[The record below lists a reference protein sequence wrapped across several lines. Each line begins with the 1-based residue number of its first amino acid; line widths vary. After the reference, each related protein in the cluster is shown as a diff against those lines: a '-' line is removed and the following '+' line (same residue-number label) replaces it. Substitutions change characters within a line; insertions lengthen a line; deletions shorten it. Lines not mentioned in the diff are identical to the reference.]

1 MARTIKATMPSGEV
15 VELEGVPETATE
27 AQIKAKIQGKLGEAP
42 TELGGDWLDTA
53 KLAGSAA
60 VRGIASLGGMAQD
73 VVRNTKLGMLE
84 TAEALLGKRKFGETQ
99 PLMDKFKHTGE
110 IAAEGT
116 QPINPGQ
123 RYASSITEGAAG
135 GLVGGVGGLVRSALI
150 GAAGGLGAE
159 AAGTATSQNPLA
171 RIAAALLVGGA
182 TGIATGAKTS
192 RADIA
197 RETLRDAKEADL
209 DQAVATMRG
218 QQQAF
223 AERGVENSGINLSQ
237 AMPQSSNVDAMVEKL
252 ANSRHGTHTTA
263 QLRAQPSQTSALVE
277 GELAGL
283 PGTQRPWQDLA
294 NRAQEASTKL
304 IRLEKDEASA
314 RWGRTFDAKLG
325 EMKARAAELQRVAKE
340 QLNSARGAYNSALA
354 DDAGVNAER
363 WQAHKQAVDKLQKD
377 YEEALAAVKQQK
389 AAHEAAL
396 AEPPPIPT
404 GIGSKQGILLDD
416 RGRGQ
421 AVSNALAG
429 YEARKAQLTGKGV
442 VVGEDGKPLAQ
453 APKFPEPASPTLP
466 PKPELAK
473 TAEGAG
479 RGLAAAQRGMQLANG
494 QMAATKGVPA
504 ERVEAVIAD
513 LLQKAEAAGPKTTKA
528 RVLRQLA
535 QGLRGSDGEVIT
547 DGVTLNEVL
556 KNAAGMAKPST
567 LASRGLD
574 AAASG
579 YLQKQVLGA
588 RDKFGEALKPFK
600 EANSAFR
607 GYTEAVV
614 EPLKKSV
621 IGDIAGRAG
630 AQPDRQAVVGHL
642 TKVFEQ
648 GTTPGGARSE
658 ILTLQK
664 NLQRTDPEAYTD
676 AAKSWLAEKITKAAA
691 PTDNRFPED
700 FSRKLIQAFGS
711 ETATV
716 TEKSKGLQDVL
727 VGMARAQGQPD
738 DAFLGLPKLMQYIA
752 SSARRPKGF
761 QGASS
766 VDFDRIAGS
775 PTANA
780 LARGSV
786 FNPFRPAL
794 IAMDNLLRGD
804 AYQFVDK
811 LITSPEG
818 VEVLR
823 TLAKSSPHDK
833 KTQAALAT
841 FAATITTGTP
851 KPNQPPAE

>member
-1 MARTIKATMPSGEV
+1 MARTIRATMPSGEV

-27 AQIKAKIQGKLGEAP
+27 VQIREKLQAKLGAAP
-42 TELGGDWLDTA
+42 TEISTGWLDTA
-53 KLAGSAA
+53 KALGSAGF
-60 VRGIASLGGMAQD
+60 RGIASAGGMVQD
-73 VVRNTKLGMLE
+73 VARN
-84 TAEALLGKRKFGETQ
+84 LLTGIREGGEVLTGQRKVSEMQ
-99 PLMDKFKHTGE
+99 PLADKFKNTLE
-110 IAAEGT
+110 IAGMGT
-116 QPINPGQ
+116 QPIGAGQ
-123 RYASSITEGAAG
+123 RYASSIVEGATG
-135 GLVGGVGGLVRSALI
+135 GLVGGVGGLAKSAAI

-159 AAGTATSQNPLA
+159 LAGSATSQNPIA
-171 RIAAALLVGGA
+171 RIAGALLGGA
-182 TGIATGAKTS
+182 GAGALSSAKTT
-192 RADIA
+192 RADLA
-197 RETLRDAKEADL
+197 RETLRDAKDADL
-209 DQAVATMRG
+209 DHAMATMRG
-218 QQQAF
+218 QRKAF
-223 AERGVENSGINLSQ
+223 AERGVENAGLNLSQ
-237 AMPQSSNVDAMVEKL
+237 AMPESSNIDAMVEKL
-252 ANSRHGTHTTA
+252 ANSRYGTHTTA
-263 QLRAQPSQTSALVE
+263 QLRAQPKQTSALVE
-277 GELAGL
+277 GELLQL

-294 NRAQEASTKL
+294 NRAQEAATKL
-304 IRLEKDEASA
+304 IRLEKDEAGN
-314 RWGRTFDAKLG
+314 RWSTAFSNKLA
-325 EMKARAAELQRVAKE
+325 EMRARAAELQRVARE
-340 QLNSARGAYNSALA
+340 QLSAAQSSYNSALA
-354 DDAGVNAER
+354 DDTGINAER
-363 WQAHKQAVDKLQKD
+363 LFAHKQAVDKLQKD

-404 GIGSKQGILLDD
+404 GIGSRQGILLDE

-453 APKFPEPASPTLP
+453 APKFPEPTPPTLP
-466 PKPELAK
+466 PEPELSK

-535 QGLRGSDGEVIT
+535 QGLRGSDGAPIT
-547 DGVTLNEVL
+547 DGNTLNEVL
-556 KNAAGMAKPST
+556 KNAAGLAKPAT

-579 YLQKQVLGA
+579 YLQKQVAGA
-588 RDKFGEALKPFK
+588 RDSFGEALRPFK

-607 GYTEAVV
+607 AYTESVV

-642 TKVFEQ
+642 TKVFDQ
-648 GTTPGGARSE
+648 GTMPGSARSE

-664 NLQRTDPEAYTD
+664 QLQRTDPEAYTD
-676 AAKSWLAEKITKAAA
+676 AAKTWLSGKITQAAA
-691 PTDNRFPED
+691 PADNRFPED
-700 FSRKLIQAFGS
+700 FAKKLVQAFGS

-727 VGMARAQGQPD
+727 VGMARAKELPD
-738 DAFLGLPKLMQYIA
+738 DTFLGLPKLMQYIA
-752 SSARRPKGF
+752 AASRRPSGF
-761 QGASS
+761 SGASAA
-766 VDFDRIAGS
+766 DFDRIAGS
-775 PTANA
+775 TIANT

-794 IAMDNLLRGD
+794 VMADNLLRGD
-804 AYQFVDK
+804 AHQFVDK
-811 LITSPEG
+811 LITTPEG

-823 TLAKSSPHDK
+823 ALAKSSPHSRK
-833 KTQAALAT
+833 AQAALAT
-841 FAATITTGTP
+841 FAATIATGAP
-851 KPNQPPAE
+851 KPKDGLGE

>member
-60 VRGIASLGGMAQD
+60 VRGIASQGGMAQD
-73 VVRNTKLGMLE
+73 AVRNTKLGMLE

-99 PLMDKFKHTGE
+99 PLMGKFKHTGE

-123 RYASSITEGAAG
+123 RYASSMLEGATG
-135 GLVGGVGGLVRSALI
+135 GLVGGVGGLGRSALI

-171 RIAAALLVGGA
+171 RILGALLAGGA

-218 QQQAF
+218 QRQAF
-223 AERGVENSGINLSQ
+223 ADRGVENAGINLSQ

-277 GELAGL
+277 GELVGL

-304 IRLEKDEASA
+304 I
-314 RWGRTFDAKLG
+314 
-325 EMKARAAELQRVAKE
+325 QRE
-340 QLNSARGAYNSALA
+340 
-354 DDAGVNAER
+354 
-363 WQAHKQAVDKLQKD
+363 
-377 YEEALAAVKQQK
+377 
-389 AAHEAAL
+389 
-396 AEPPPIPT
+396 
-404 GIGSKQGILLDD
+404 
-416 RGRGQ
+416 
-421 AVSNALAG
+421 
-429 YEARKAQLTGKGV
+429 
-442 VVGEDGKPLAQ
+442 
-453 APKFPEPASPTLP
+453 
-466 PKPELAK
+466 
-473 TAEGAG
+473 
-479 RGLAAAQRGMQLANG
+479 
-494 QMAATKGVPA
+494 
-504 ERVEAVIAD
+504 
-513 LLQKAEAAGPKTTKA
+513 KAEAGDRWASTYTREAAGQPTQVPADVVERVAADLIWKAEEAGFRTTKA
-528 RVLRQLA
+528 MGLKQLA
-535 QGLRGSDGEVIT
+535 ARLYDPSGNPIT
-547 DGVTLNEVL
+547 DGQTLNEIL
-556 KNAAGMAKPST
+556 KDAAGKAKPTSIG
-567 LASRGLD
+567 SRGLD
-574 AAASG
+574 VAASK
-579 YLQKQVLGA
+579 YLQRQIAETRDAFGA
-588 RDKFGEALKPFK
+588 AFEPFK
-600 EANSAFR
+600 KANAAFK
-607 GYTEAVV
+607 GYTEGVV

-700 FSRKLIQAFGS
+700 FSRKLVQAFGS

-716 TEKSKGLQDVL
+716 TKKSKGLQDVL

-794 IAMDNLLRGD
+794 VAMDNLLRGD

-823 TLAKSSPHDK
+823 TLAKSSPQGK